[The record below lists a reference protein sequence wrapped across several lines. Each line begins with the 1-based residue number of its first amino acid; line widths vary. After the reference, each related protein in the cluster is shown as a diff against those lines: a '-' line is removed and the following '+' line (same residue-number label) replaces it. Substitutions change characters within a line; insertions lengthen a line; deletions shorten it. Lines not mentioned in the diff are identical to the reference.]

1 MTGQDDNIRP
11 VGYNEDV
18 HQPFDVQAQR
28 GDYAMWKL
36 LGALA
41 FLIILALIIFFVYQ
55 PGARDRD
62 DPVVISPSKTALK
75 IPPAKSE
82 PEPINDKAIYGAGQT
97 ATTTPPPT
105 TVEPEAPIKL
115 PDAVKIVETPAPS
128 QPVITRPTQ
137 SKPSRPITAQTPQ
150 PAPSPQGTSGKH
162 LVQVA
167 SLRSYE
173 EAEAAWNK
181 ITAKFP
187 FLRGQLYDIKRVDLN
202 KKGIYY
208 RLRIDGLSSPASA
221 NAVCQK
227 LQANGQACFNTSR

>member
-82 PEPINDKAIYGAGQT
+82 PAPVNDKAI
-97 ATTTPPPT
+97 
-105 TVEPEAPIKL
+105 
-115 PDAVKIVETPAPS
+115 
-128 QPVITRPTQ
+128 
-137 SKPSRPITAQTPQ
+137 
-150 PAPSPQGTSGKH
+150 
-162 LVQVA
+162 
-167 SLRSYE
+167 
-173 EAEAAWNK
+173 
-181 ITAKFP
+181 
-187 FLRGQLYDIKRVDLN
+187 
-202 KKGIYY
+202 
-208 RLRIDGLSSPASA
+208 
-221 NAVCQK
+221 
-227 LQANGQACFNTSR
+227 